1 MTSKIKIAALVHN
14 VTEVS
19 LLGTA
24 DLDYWRKRLEPE
36 QLEPVAAEGKAQLL
50 LIAAEAKF
58 LGLRFRELSFSLLAR
73 DVSGLTNL
81 SGSYLIR
88 AYNSRRSFAWI
99 ERTFFHTPYYCD
111 DVIVESEPPSFALGA
126 PSRRL
131 AAKLDYSSKNPNEV
145 YELNTWQGPI
155 FLPRSSGTTTA
166 ESKLFFARVWKG
178 RVKIPFDQNGDK
190 FFMNDASETPC
201 AEWQASNFSPRTWV
215 CGTEASHAKSK
226 PYTRGKCPPFSPEIP
241 FIS

>member
-1 MTSKIKIAALVHN
+1 MKNHLKIAAVVHN

-24 DLDYWRKRLEPE
+24 DLEYWRRRLEPE
-36 QLEPVAAEGKAQLL
+36 QLEPVAAEGQAQLQ

-58 LGLRFRELSFSLLAR
+58 LGLRFRELSFSVLAR

-81 SGSYLIR
+81 SGSYLLR

-99 ERTFFHTPYYCD
+99 ERTFFHAPYFCD
-111 DVIVESEPPSFALGA
+111 AVMVESEPPSFALGA
-126 PSRRL
+126 PRSRL
-131 AAKLDYSSKNPNEV
+131 TAKLDYSSKNPNEV
-145 YELNTWQGPI
+145 YDLNTWQGPV
-155 FLPRSSGTTTA
+155 FLPSSSGTAAA

-178 RVKIPFDQNGDK
+178 RIEIPFDQNGDK
-190 FFMNDASETPC
+190 FLMNDASESPC
-201 AEWQASNFSPRTWV
+201 AEWQASNFLPRTWV

-226 PYTRGKCPPFSPEIP
+226 TYARGKCPEFTPES
-241 FIS
+241 FVE